1 MNLQNNT
8 SCKVVVVGS
17 KRIKTY
23 IPNRGDIDQHI
34 IKLYFVLPVSVSFFF
49 SLSLCVKTMASLLV
63 NDNINPDDNNNTQLS
78 YIIQI
83 KLKTNKMDIPII
95 PNLTTLKQ
103 LQTNLEEKTGIEIVN
118 QKLLLKGKQ
127 LQNVLSADQFL
138 YDINVDKKQNFIKFK
153 KIKNKIIQ

>member
-1 MNLQNNT
+1 
-8 SCKVVVVGS
+8 
-17 KRIKTY
+17 
-23 IPNRGDIDQHI
+23 
-34 IKLYFVLPVSVSFFF
+34 
-49 SLSLCVKTMASLLV
+49 MASLLV
-63 NDNINPDDNNNTQLS
+63 NDNINPDNNNNTQLS

-83 KLKTNKMDIPII
+83 KLKTNKMNIPIL
-95 PNLTTLKQ
+95 PNVTTLKQ

-153 KIKNKIIQ
+153 KNKKQNKVS